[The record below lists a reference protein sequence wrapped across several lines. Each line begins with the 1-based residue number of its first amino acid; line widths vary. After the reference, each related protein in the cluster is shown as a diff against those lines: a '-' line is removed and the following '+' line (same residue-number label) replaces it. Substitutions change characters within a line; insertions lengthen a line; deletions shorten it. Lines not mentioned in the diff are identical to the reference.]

1 MSVIKIENY
10 KRFLDKI
17 NYVIKTSE
25 TQDVLAN
32 CYINED
38 RLVVVV
44 KNENRYIL
52 EFRLEDYYLDEN
64 NQKQI
69 YDENYRQSYA
79 ISLKRLYD
87 STKAMNL
94 DNGIEIRFENNLVVS
109 SLNESSKDII
119 YIPYEF
125 INLNYNIESD
135 YNQYPITTEI
145 KTNNIYNKIFTD
157 QQEITNILVSPSSL
171 IINDVDLKTNFVK
184 YSSLNN
190 PVRVKTKY
198 LMELFSLLNEHDIII
213 LISDNLQFKVIFEA
227 DNYLLTCLVKCE

>member
-17 NYVIKTSE
+17 NYIIKTNE
-25 TQDVLAN
+25 IQDVLAN
-32 CYINED
+32 CYINGD
-38 RLVVVV
+38 RMVVVV

-64 NQKQI
+64 NQRQI

-94 DNGIEIRFENNLVVS
+94 DEGIEIRFENNLVIS

-135 YNQYPITTEI
+135 YNQYQITTEI

-157 QQEITNILVSPSSL
+157 QHEITNISVSPSSL
-171 IINDVDLKTNFVK
+171 IINGVDLKTNFVK

-190 PVRVKTKY
+190 PVRIKTKY
-198 LMELFSLLNEHDIII
+198 LMELFSLLNEHEIII
-213 LISDNLQFKVIFEA
+213 LISDNLQFKVVFEA
-227 DNYLLTCLVKCE
+227 DDYLLTCLVKCE